1 MDKIDL
7 DHFEKIFCLK
17 MITDEEY
24 FSSVVDSTD
33 PDYFKDKDIKAM
45 FLLVKEYFEK
55 RDCLPNLSELKN
67 YLTTHELKDSF
78 KNVLLMIQSL
88 DKNYNH
94 DELIKNTERYL
105 KERAVYKTMLDVA
118 DKLQQGKAD
127 TSWVLDQFEKTCN
140 INLTTDIGLD
150 LYHNP
155 EKLIKELNSDEPV
168 IPSKWEWVD
177 EKLNGGFMQNG
188 RALYIFAGQAN
199 VGKSIVLGNIAKN
212 IAEQSKTVLL
222 VTLEMSE
229 IMYAKRI
236 ASSATK
242 IPVRTLREESITLQN
257 ALEEIKEKNPRGR
270 ILIKEFPPST
280 ITPNQLSSFIKTLR
294 NKGIFIDAVVLDY
307 LNLLHTTYG
316 NNSYEKVKHLSEQTR
331 ALSYVYNCPFIT
343 ATQLNRSGY
352 DVAEP
357 TMQSL
362 SESYGLATTG
372 DFIASVYQLEEDAE
386 QGIMR
391 IAMMKNRF
399 GPNFGSSAFK
409 IDYST
414 LTLTE
419 DAELATMVESSE
431 SARDLLASLSNS

>member
-1 MDKIDL
+1 
-7 DHFEKIFCLK
+7 
-17 MITDEEY
+17 
-24 FSSVVDSTD
+24 
-33 PDYFKDKDIKAM
+33 
-45 FLLVKEYFEK
+45 
-55 RDCLPNLSELKN
+55 
-67 YLTTHELKDSF
+67 
-78 KNVLLMIQSL
+78 
-88 DKNYNH
+88 
-94 DELIKNTERYL
+94 
-105 KERAVYKTMLDVA
+105 MLDVA

-168 IPSKWEWVD
+168 IPSKWEWLD

-199 VGKSIVLGNIAKN
+199 VGKSIVLGNVAKN
-212 IAEQSKTVLL
+212 IAEQGKTVLL

-242 IPVRTLREESITLQN
+242 IPVRTLREESESLQN
-257 ALEEIKEKNPRGR
+257 ALEEIREKNPRGR

-294 NKGIFIDAVVLDY
+294 NKGIFVDAVVLDY

-386 QGIMR
+386 QGVMR

-399 GPNFGSSAFK
+399 GPNFGSSAFR

-414 LTLTE
+414 LTLKE
-419 DAELATMVESSE
+419 DHELASMVDSTE
-431 SARDLLASLSNS
+431 SARDVLASLAD